1 MTMLQL
7 IILVQLLISS
17 RAFMCPKTRPQS
29 IHRDKNDGLVYSPI
43 PTDHSTQIFSSPS
56 NEDLKNTNKRRKKQ
70 SSKKKSIT
78 NRTVSAAKK
87 TERDEEGPDGPVAKT
102 ISGGPSLILS
112 MATRML
118 VWDDQDYLNDDNI
131 INDRSNIKEVKKPRK
146 KTTVLPRWHPTS
158 GIADVNANFRVEPPS
173 ISKLGY
179 AALIRRNSRKRGKP
193 GLWRHAYRMY
203 SKMRSIE
210 IDQIKSEASGADMN
224 AKKPI
229 LKIERENTHF
239 ESAINACAKLGLWR
253 EALFIFYEAKGI
265 EDYQKS
271 LEDDM
276 EDKDAMED
284 EKKSLTSLAQTMK
297 RRKPITITKYMML
310 SVIESCVKGM
320 KSRNRPASSKKIGS
334 KTEFTIDEIRLPLD
348 KARDLI
354 LSEEIHIT
362 PTAMHINPVAAG
374 YTFLGLHKDANS
386 LLCGLDDKNI
396 KDIEEKREKRKNK
409 YRGQKGKFG
418 FAYGFEPNDSDGRI
432 NPVIEEETTEE
443 RDWVYKDEA
452 SYSILVKNS
461 ISQGDW
467 CSAIESLKTMNEA
480 GVYANSRS
488 LNAWSETAS
497 KRERRPRRTTWKKQ
511 REQILTYGLQ
521 ETQSAQIGGT
531 GDELE

>member
-1 MTMLQL
+1 
-7 IILVQLLISS
+7 
-17 RAFMCPKTRPQS
+17 
-29 IHRDKNDGLVYSPI
+29 
-43 PTDHSTQIFSSPS
+43 
-56 NEDLKNTNKRRKKQ
+56 
-70 SSKKKSIT
+70 
-78 NRTVSAAKK
+78 
-87 TERDEEGPDGPVAKT
+87 
-102 ISGGPSLILS
+102 

-210 IDQIKSEASGADMN
+210 IDQIQSEASADANAN

-229 LKIERENTHF
+229 LRIERENTHF
-239 ESAINACAKLGLWR
+239 ESALNACAKLGLWR

-271 LEDDM
+271 LEDDT
-276 EDKDAMED
+276 EDEDAMED
-284 EKKSLTSLAQTMK
+284 EKKSLTSLAETMK

-334 KTEFTIDEIRLPLD
+334 ETEFTIDEIRLPLD

-374 YTFLGLHKDANS
+374 YTFLGLHEDANN
-386 LLCGLDDKNI
+386 LLKLLDDKNI
-396 KDIEEKREKRKNK
+396 KEIEEKRKKRKNK

-443 RDWVYKDEA
+443 REWVYKDEA

-467 CSAIESLKTMNEA
+467 SSAIESLKTMNEA

-521 ETQSAQIGGT
+521 ETQSVQIGGT